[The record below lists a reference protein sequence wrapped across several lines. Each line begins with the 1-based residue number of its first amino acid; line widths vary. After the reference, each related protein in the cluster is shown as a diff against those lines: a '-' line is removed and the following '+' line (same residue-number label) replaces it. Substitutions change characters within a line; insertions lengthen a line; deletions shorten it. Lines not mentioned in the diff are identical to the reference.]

1 MPVLLIEVTRMK
13 KDMEEELARSLEQ
26 NRQEM
31 MNMETSWQ
39 QRLQESEQKIIIVR
53 PTPCPLGG
61 HTVFK
66 PLGDH
71 SNITPH
77 GVILLLHNI
86 YRENKKK
93 RRGKKLVKLFLIFG
107 TSMKTL
113 S

>member
-53 PTPCPLGG
+53 PTPCPLG
-61 HTVFK
+61 VILFLN
-66 PLGDH
+66 PLG
-71 SNITPH
+71 IIVT
-77 GVILLLHNI
+77 LHPMGS
-86 YRENKKK
+86 YCC
-93 RRGKKLVKLFLIFG
+93 
-107 TSMKTL
+107 
-113 S
+113 